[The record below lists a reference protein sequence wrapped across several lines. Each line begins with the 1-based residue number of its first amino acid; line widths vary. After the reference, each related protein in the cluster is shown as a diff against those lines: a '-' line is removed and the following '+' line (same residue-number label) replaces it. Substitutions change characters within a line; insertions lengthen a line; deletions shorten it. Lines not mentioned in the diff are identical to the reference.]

1 MNRWLILVLL
11 LMVVFGGGF
20 AVATLIHRKTQKAA
34 ITQTAP
40 ITFRPGGI
48 MMAFQADYHSSDGQ
62 ELWYSCYEHVSQS
75 DAERSLQEQID
86 TSYRGEPAGH
96 LTKVGIADRT
106 ATLDVDGKKVGERV
120 VLDSA
125 VIYWTEGARY
135 HSIVAPSVEY
145 ALLFEKSRAWEWEG
159 CWKLPPREKPSDC
172 RTLPNKS
179 LNRSG
184 GTDLRII
191 CDPS

>member
-1 MNRWLILVLL
+1 MNRWLIQVLL

-20 AVATLIHRKTQKAA
+20 AVATLICHKTQKAPV
-34 ITQTAP
+34 TQKAP
-40 ITFRPGGI
+40 ITFRPGGLV
-48 MMAFQADYHSSDGQ
+48 MSFQVDYHSSDGQ
-62 ELWYSCYEHVSQS
+62 DFWYSCYEHVSQS
-75 DAERSLQEQID
+75 DAEHSLQKQID
-86 TSYRGEPAGH
+86 MSYRGEPDGH
-96 LTKVGIADRT
+96 LTKVGITERT
-106 ATLDVDGKKVGERV
+106 ATLDVDGKKFGERV

-145 ALLFEKSRAWEWEG
+145 ALLFEKSRAWESQG
-159 CWKLPPREKPSDC
+159 CWKLPPREKLSDC
-172 RTLPNKS
+172 RTVPNKS

-191 CDPS
+191 CAPA